1 MEVQV
6 SAMDSAA
13 ANATLIYIKSMKQ
26 PSTVKRR
33 AKVMNNRKS
42 LQKPAQAIV
51 MTSVK
56 YLTAKSCETLKHSN
70 FPFERTP

>member
-1 MEVQV
+1 MVVQV

-13 ANATLIYIKSMKQ
+13 ANVTLIYVKSMK
-26 PSTVKRR
+26 PSSTVRRR
-33 AKVMNNRKS
+33 AKVVNNRKS
-42 LQKPAQAIV
+42 LQNPAQAIV

-70 FPFERTP
+70 FSI